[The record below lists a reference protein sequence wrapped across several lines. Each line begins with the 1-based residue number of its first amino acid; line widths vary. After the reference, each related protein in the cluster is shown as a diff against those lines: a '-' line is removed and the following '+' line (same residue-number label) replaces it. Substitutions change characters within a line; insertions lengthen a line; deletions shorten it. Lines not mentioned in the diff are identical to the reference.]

1 MLKLALTAVLA
12 AAATVA
18 ALAAT
23 GLGASRPAPLAMKIN
38 QVIYLNSNN
47 FHCQAL
53 KKTQVACGANT
64 LASSIQ
70 VYFTPHQVVVLKF
83 DKNGKNPKAVYAAKR

>member
-53 KKTQVACGANT
+53 TKTQVACGANT
-64 LASSIQ
+64 LSSSIQ
-70 VYFTPHQVVVLKF
+70 VYFTPHQVVVIKF